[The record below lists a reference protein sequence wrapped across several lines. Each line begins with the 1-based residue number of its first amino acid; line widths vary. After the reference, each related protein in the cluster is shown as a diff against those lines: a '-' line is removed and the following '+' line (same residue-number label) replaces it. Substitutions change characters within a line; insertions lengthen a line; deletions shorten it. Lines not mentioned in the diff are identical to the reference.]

1 MVEAVSEK
9 ATWFAYFPGDY
20 RWSFNM
26 LIAFAMIRTGGAEMG
41 EIDQVG
47 RRLADCVGDDDRW
60 FHEWIENGRSRAGSR

>member
-1 MVEAVSEK
+1 MSEK

-26 LIAFAMIRTGGAEMG
+26 LIVFAMIRTGGAEVG

-47 RRLADCVGDDDRW
+47 RRLADHIGDDDR
-60 FHEWIENGRSRAGSR
+60 GSASGWKWPITCGSG